1 MRISDVMDFACR
13 DPELFGLLT
22 AGGQDWLNA
31 LDEQRRLACRA
42 AGEHITEQR
51 AGLFDALA
59 TRFQQEMRRKDTKQI
74 ASSAKTGSMFFRLRD
89 SLGVSFMVDHRIF
102 APRTGHDPLR
112 VQLLVTLMSDKQ
124 SKLGHHQVIN
134 EARGLNVTLREAERL
149 EWWWSR
155 LVFKAVSLSEGIEF
169 SRVADEA
176 VEGLPKLWADLEPK
190 LFPQRDAAP

>member
-1 MRISDVMDFACR
+1 
-13 DPELFGLLT
+13 
-22 AGGQDWLNA
+22 
-31 LDEQRRLACRA
+31 
-42 AGEHITEQR
+42 
-51 AGLFDALA
+51 
-59 TRFQQEMRRKDTKQI
+59 
-74 ASSAKTGSMFFRLRD
+74 
-89 SLGVSFMVDHRIF
+89 
-102 APRTGHDPLR
+102 
-112 VQLLVTLMSDKQ
+112 MSDKQ